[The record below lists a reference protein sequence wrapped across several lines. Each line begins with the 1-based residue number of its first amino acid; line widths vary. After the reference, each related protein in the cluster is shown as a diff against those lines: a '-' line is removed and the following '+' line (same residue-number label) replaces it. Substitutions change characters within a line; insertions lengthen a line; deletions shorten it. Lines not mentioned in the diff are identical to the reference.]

1 MIFIRPLY
9 KYDIEKLYEMKKN
22 PLIFNKN
29 FHNIDFSTVTKES
42 INEWFYNF
50 INEINTIRL
59 GICLCESNTLIGS
72 STLGN
77 VDYNKQSCELHIYI
91 DNLYHGKGYG
101 YNSLKIIIDYCK
113 NILKFKE
120 IYLNVHKEN
129 LAAIKLYKKVNFEP
143 ISINNNY
150 IYMKLNLL

>member
-22 PLIFNKN
+22 PLIFNK
-29 FHNIDFSTVTKES
+29 FFFNIDFSTVTKES

-50 INEINTIRL
+50 VNEINTIRL
-59 GICLCESNTLIGS
+59 
-72 STLGN
+72 
-77 VDYNKQSCELHIYI
+77 
-91 DNLYHGKGYG
+91 GKGYG

-120 IYLNVHKEN
+120 IYLNVHTEN
-129 LAAIKLYKKVNFEP
+129 LVAIKLYKKVNFEP
-143 ISINNNY
+143 ISINDNY